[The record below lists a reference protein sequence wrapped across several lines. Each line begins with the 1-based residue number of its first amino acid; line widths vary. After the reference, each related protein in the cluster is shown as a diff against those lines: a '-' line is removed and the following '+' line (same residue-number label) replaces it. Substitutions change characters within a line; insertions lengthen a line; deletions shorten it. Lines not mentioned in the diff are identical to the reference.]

1 MNIKTKLRW
10 GFGFL
15 FIIVM
20 LFGIMGIY
28 YIGKISDSSKIILK
42 DNYESLSYI
51 SAMEEILDNHDLPLS
66 EDAGRKLNYFFR
78 KELDN
83 ITEPGEKREVLALG
97 RRLSSVSGDKTN
109 KVKANKDLRI
119 IRTHL
124 RTISK
129 LNLLAIVKK
138 NEATKEAVKQSAIYL
153 GLIGSFTFLI
163 LFTFIVNFPGY
174 IANPLREL
182 SDAIR
187 QISRKNYRQRLYFKT
202 NDEFAEL
209 AISFNEMAARLD
221 QWENSNVALIKSEKG
236 RIEAIIE
243 NMQDAIIGL
252 NERSEVLF
260 LNLAAQQLLNISREK
275 IIGVQATVI
284 ASTNDLLRTIMHSS
298 EDNNPL
304 RIVTNG
310 KESFFNMESRTI
322 EIPNT
327 IQHTEDSP
335 IVTARISAG
344 TVYILRNIT
353 QFKERD
359 EAKTNFIATISHELK
374 TPISSIKLSLQLLRD
389 RRTGIL
395 TDDQLELI
403 ANITDDTGRLLK
415 ITSELLDLAQVET
428 GNIQLNLKRSDP
440 MEVVKYAMDAIQ
452 IQAQQKEVKL
462 ELIARQ
468 RNPEI
473 YIDTE
478 KTTWVLINFLS
489 NALRYSPHHSKI
501 IIQVIHQ
508 SPNVIFSVKDFGTGI
523 EAKYLDRLFDRYFQV
538 PSDGRN
544 KSGSGLGLAISREFI
559 EAQRGRIFVESAPG
573 DGSKFTFTVPVA

>member
-97 RRLSSVSGDKTN
+97 GHLSSVRSEQGDK
-109 KVKANKDLRI
+109 VRANKDLRI

-129 LNLLAIVKK
+129 LNLMAIVKK
-138 NEATKEAVKQSAIYL
+138 NEAAKEAVRQSAIYL

-260 LNLAAQQLLNISREK
+260 INLAAQQLLNISREK